1 VNNRDCPR
9 PRLFCPIPDRYRAP
23 VHVLFVCAGNVC
35 RSVIAERLTRAYAD
49 ASGRSDL
56 TAESAG
62 TRALVGYP
70 AEPAVAAV
78 LAGLGADASDF
89 RARRVTSPMI
99 DRADLILA
107 MTEDQRDRVAA
118 LTAGAATKSFTLT
131 EAHRIATI
139 TGADTIARLD
149 ARRDPSGAAY
159 TPNIPDP
166 TGLPAG
172 AFVETGDRI
181 AAALLPLLE
190 VLAAAGTD
198 RHTYSVRS
206 GHRAHSSRTRAHVP
220 AIDAQARAVPRVRR
234 GSDPPWPLERS
245 RGPRRP

>member
-1 VNNRDCPR
+1 M
-9 PRLFCPIPDRYRAP
+9 
-23 VHVLFVCAGNVC
+23 HVLFVCAGNVC

-62 TRALVGYP
+62 LRALVGYP
-70 AEPAVAAV
+70 VEPAAAAV
-78 LAGLGADASDF
+78 IAGLGADPRDF
-89 RARRVTSPMI
+89 RARRVTTSMI

-107 MTEDQRDRVAA
+107 MTEGQRDRVAA
-118 LTAGAATKSFTLT
+118 LTVGAATKSFTLT
-131 EAHRIATI
+131 EAHRIATV

-149 ARRDPSGAAY
+149 ARRDHRGAAH

-181 AAALLPLLE
+181 AAALLPLLD
-190 VLAAAGTD
+190 VLVAAGTD
-198 RHTYSVRS
+198 RHTYPVRPERRS
-206 GHRAHSSRTRAHVP
+206 TFSRTRTQAP
-220 AIDAQARAVPRVRR
+220 AMEAWTRPAPRVRR
-234 GSDPPWPLERS
+234 GSDPPMPLPRPQ
-245 RGPRRP
+245 PRRRL